1 MPLYLVETVSM
12 FRMRYVIECKEETHA
27 TDTVITGNAGDGKI
41 IPELSQQHIDENI
54 MSVRKISMPEYM
66 ELFDKDN
73 DYLKSWSKEQK
84 RKLITKVKYK

>member
-27 TDTVITGNAGDGKI
+27 TDTVITGNAGDGEI

-54 MSVRKISMPEYM
+54 TSVRKISMPEYM
-66 ELFDKDN
+66 EIFDKDN

-84 RKLITKVKYK
+84 RKMITKVKYK

>member
-12 FRMRYVIECKEETHA
+12 FRMRYVIDCKDETHA
-27 TDTVITGNAGDGKI
+27 TDTVITGNDGDGKI

-84 RKLITKVKYK
+84 RKMITKVKYK

>member
-27 TDTVITGNAGDGKI
+27 TDTVITGNAGDGEI

-54 MSVRKISMPEYM
+54 TSVRKISMPEYM
-66 ELFDKDN
+66 EIFDKDN

-84 RKLITKVKYK
+84 RKMIAKVKYN